1 MVLAQSGKKTK
12 LSKKELIDS
21 LAKELENASYDTVQL
36 IYQAADELA
45 AVEKTNA
52 DVDVHNALDQYVSA
66 TIKYHQ
72 VMLRIL
78 SDMQQK
84 K

>member
-1 MVLAQSGKKTK
+1 
-12 LSKKELIDS
+12 LSKEELIDS

-36 IYQAADELA
+36 IYQAAHEIA
-45 AVEKTNA
+45 SVEKTN
-52 DVDVHNALDQYVSA
+52 VGVHDALDHYVSA

-72 VMLRIL
+72 VILRIL